1 MDHLM
6 LKNNIAD
13 REKEEP
19 RSPTNLEKG
28 MIDTNDEEEITPI
41 GRMCKRRND
50 KHQLRRTNHAMG
62 YRKVKSRFQ

>member
-1 MDHLM
+1 M

-41 GRMCKRRND
+41 GRMCKR
-50 KHQLRRTNHAMG
+50 
-62 YRKVKSRFQ
+62 